1 MLRAGALH
9 RSRDHL
15 MPFTAGDGDDQAIR
29 CDGAGVQQPKSVCA
43 LLDKWINSSSTRC
56 FFIR

>member
-1 MLRAGALH
+1 MAASASRDHMLRAGALH
-9 RSRDHL
+9 RSGDHL

-43 LLDKWINSSSTRC
+43 LLDK
-56 FFIR
+56 